1 MPAQRTPSN
10 SGFAAA
16 EAALLLVSLLLFA
29 LAVYV
34 ASEFWATPQVAGVFP
49 IPARETVTLRGT
61 HFSSEPGGNIVLFGD
76 KVGRVLRASPTALDV
91 EVPDFGLS
99 GAGQVSVPLRVL
111 VGDRSSTGR
120 AVTVAAP
127 LGQPASAPPSPAPA
141 VVATAPTPS
150 AMPSPEAPPASPAA
164 PEVTRVKALPTPSP
178 PGPDLAAMIDEADS
192 VAKGRKFESA
202 VQLYDEILK
211 KEPEN
216 ARARNGRTTAQ
227 SAVASLQ
234 KTFTSGK
241 TAGEGRGARGD
252 FKAFDAREVSVKKP
266 ADVPGRI
273 EFEVIPPRL
282 AAGDPYTV
290 KVFLQN
296 EGSKGIKVATLRV
309 SSALNGARSDAA
321 VPPPKAELAPRE
333 RALLYEET
341 GVWRDGVTS
350 WTLEVQVGS
359 GRGDTYRNQIHW
371 K

>member
-1 MPAQRTPSN
+1 MAPQRTPST

-16 EAALLLVSLLLFA
+16 EVALVLATLLLFA
-29 LAVYV
+29 LAVYL

-49 IPARETVTLRGT
+49 TPARETVTLRGA

-99 GAGQVSVPLRVL
+99 GAGQLSVPVRVL

-127 LGQPASAPPSPAPA
+127 LEKAAPPSPPPT
-141 VVATAPTPS
+141 VVATALTP
-150 AMPSPEAPPASPAA
+150 AATPSPEAPLPSPPA
-164 PEVTRVKALPTPSP
+164 PEEKTARALPSPSP
-178 PGPDLAAMIDEADS
+178 PGPDLNAMLDEADS
-192 VAKGRKFESA
+192 TAKGRKFEAA
-202 VQLYDEILK
+202 VQIYDEVLK

-216 ARARNGRTTAQ
+216 ARARTGRTTAQ

-234 KTFTSGK
+234 KTFASGK
-241 TAGEGRGARGD
+241 TAGEGRGARSD
-252 FKAFDAREVSVKKP
+252 MKAFDVREVSVKKP
-266 ADVPGRI
+266 AEVPGRL

-282 AAGDPYTV
+282 AAGDAYRV

-321 VPPPKAELAPRE
+321 VPPPKVELAPRE
-333 RALLYEET
+333 RALLYEEA

-350 WTLEVQVGS
+350 WSLDVQVGS
-359 GRGDTYRNQIHW
+359 GRGDTYRNQILW

>member
-1 MPAQRTPSN
+1 MPAHRSPSA

-16 EAALLLVSLLLFA
+16 EAALLLVTLLLFA

-34 ASEFWATPQVAGVFP
+34 ASEFFATPQVAGVFP
-49 IPARETVTLRGT
+49 MPARETVTLRGN
-61 HFSSEPGGNIVLFGD
+61 HFSSEPNGNIVLFGD

-99 GAGQVSVPLRVL
+99 SAGQLSVPVRVL
-111 VGDRSSTGR
+111 VGDRSSTAR
-120 AVTVAAP
+120 AVTVAAA
-127 LGQPASAPPSPAPA
+127 LERAAPPSPVPA
-141 VVATAPTPS
+141 VVAAAPTPS
-150 AMPSPEAPPASPAA
+150 AMPPPEAPPASPPAL
-164 PEVTRVKALPTPSP
+164 EVKNAKALPTPSP
-178 PGPDLAAMIDEADS
+178 PGPTLDALVDEADS
-192 VAKGRKFESA
+192 AATGRKFESA
-202 VQLYDEILK
+202 IQLYDEVLK

-216 ARARNGRTTAQ
+216 ARAKTGRTTAE
-227 SAVASLQ
+227 SAVASLL

-266 ADVPGRI
+266 AEVPGRI

-321 VPPPKAELAPRE
+321 VPPRKAELAPRE
-333 RALLYEET
+333 RALLYEEA
-341 GVWRDGVTS
+341 GVWRAGVTS
-350 WTLEVQVGS
+350 WSLEVLVNS
-359 GRGDTYRNQIHW
+359 GRGDRYRNQILW

>member
-1 MPAQRTPSN
+1 MPAPRTPST

-16 EAALLLVSLLLFA
+16 EAALLIATLLLFA
-29 LAVYV
+29 LSVYL

-49 IPARETVTLRGT
+49 TPARDTVTLRGA

-76 KVGRVLRASPTALDV
+76 KVARVLRASPSALDV

-99 GAGQVSVPLRVL
+99 GAGQLSVPVRVL

-127 LGQPASAPPSPAPA
+127 LEKVAPPSPPPA
-141 VVATAPTPS
+141 VVAAAPTPV
-150 AMPSPEAPPASPAA
+150 AMPSPEGPPSPPA
-164 PEVTRVKALPTPSP
+164 PEEKTAKALPAPSP
-178 PGPDLAAMIDEADS
+178 PGPDLNAMLDEADS
-192 VAKGRKFESA
+192 TAKGRKFESA
-202 VQLYDEILK
+202 VLIYDEVLK

-216 ARARNGRTTAQ
+216 ARARTGRLTAQ
-227 SAVASLQ
+227 SAQASLL

-241 TAGEGRGARGD
+241 TAGEGRGARSD
-252 FKAFDAREVSVKKP
+252 IKAFDVREVSVKKP
-266 ADVPGRI
+266 VEVPGRI
-273 EFEVIPPRL
+273 EFEVVPPRL

-296 EGSKGIKVATLRV
+296 EGTKGIKVATLRV
-309 SSALNGARSDAA
+309 SSALNGARSDTA
-321 VPPPKAELAPRE
+321 VPPPKAELAPRA
-333 RALLYEET
+333 RALLYEEA

-350 WTLEVQVGS
+350 WSLEVQVGS
-359 GRGDTYRNQIHW
+359 GRGDTYRNQILW

>member
-1 MPAQRTPSN
+1 MPAPRTSST

-16 EAALLLVSLLLFA
+16 EAALLIATLLLFA
-29 LAVYV
+29 LSVYL

-49 IPARETVTLRGT
+49 NPARDTVTLRGA

-76 KVGRVLRASPTALDV
+76 KVARVLRASPTSLDV

-99 GAGQVSVPLRVL
+99 GAGQLSVPVRVL

-120 AVTVAAP
+120 AVTVAPP
-127 LGQPASAPPSPAPA
+127 LEKVASPSPPPA
-141 VVATAPTPS
+141 VVAAAPTPS
-150 AMPSPEAPPASPAA
+150 PMPSPEATPASPA
-164 PEVTRVKALPTPSP
+164 PEVKTAKALPTPSP
-178 PGPDLAAMIDEADS
+178 PGPDLDAMLAEADG
-192 VAKGRKFESA
+192 AAQGHKFESA
-202 VQLYDEILK
+202 VQLYDEVLK

-216 ARARNGRTTAQ
+216 ARAKTGRTTAQ
-227 SAVASLQ
+227 SAMASLL

-273 EFEVIPPRL
+273 EFEVVPPRL

-290 KVFLQN
+290 RVFLQN
-296 EGSKGIKVATLRV
+296 EGSKGIKVASLRV
-309 SSALNGARSDAA
+309 FNALNGARSDAA
-321 VPPPKAELAPRE
+321 VPPPKAELAPRA
-333 RALLYEET
+333 RAILYEEA

-350 WTLEVQVGS
+350 WSLEVQVGS
-359 GRGDTYRNQIHW
+359 GRGDTYRNQILW

>member
-1 MPAQRTPSN
+1 MPAHRSPSA

-16 EAALLLVSLLLFA
+16 EAALLLVTLLLFA

-34 ASEFWATPQVAGVFP
+34 ASEFFATPQVAGVFP
-49 IPARETVTLRGT
+49 TPARETVTLRGN
-61 HFSSEPGGNIVLFGD
+61 HFSSEPNGNLVLFGD

-99 GAGQVSVPLRVL
+99 GAGQLSVPVRVL
-111 VGDRSSTGR
+111 VGDRSSTAR
-120 AVTVAAP
+120 AVTVAAA
-127 LGQPASAPPSPAPA
+127 LEKAAPPSPPPPTVEAAAPR
-141 VVATAPTPS
+141 PS
-150 AMPSPEAPPASPAA
+150 AMPPTEAPPASPPAL
-164 PEVTRVKALPTPSP
+164 EVKSAKTLPTPSP
-178 PGPDLAAMIDEADS
+178 PGPTLDALLDEANG
-192 VAKGRKFESA
+192 AATGRKFESA
-202 VQLYDEILK
+202 IQLYDEVLK

-216 ARARNGRTTAQ
+216 ARAKTGRTTAE
-227 SAVASLQ
+227 SAVASLL

-252 FKAFDAREVSVKKP
+252 FKAFDSREVSVKKP
-266 ADVPGRI
+266 AEVSGRI

-321 VPPPKAELAPRE
+321 VPSRKAELAPRE
-333 RALLYEET
+333 RALLYEEA

-350 WTLEVQVGS
+350 WSLEVLVSS
-359 GRGDTYRNQIHW
+359 GRGDTYRNQILW